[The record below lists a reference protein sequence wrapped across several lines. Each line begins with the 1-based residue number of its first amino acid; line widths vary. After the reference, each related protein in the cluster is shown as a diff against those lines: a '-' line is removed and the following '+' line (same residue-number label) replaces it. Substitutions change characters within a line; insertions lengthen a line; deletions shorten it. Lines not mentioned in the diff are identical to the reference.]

1 MKFKRLKLTKPLTT
15 ENVFMIAVKL
25 KGHRR
30 ILRSNDINI
39 VSQSKLDYCLD
50 ISFTIQVLIKT

>member
-1 MKFKRLKLTKPLTT
+1 MKFTRLNLTKSLTS
-15 ENVFMIAVKL
+15 ENAFIIAVKL
-25 KGHRR
+25 QGHRR

-50 ISFTIQVLIKT
+50 ISFTIQVFNN